1 MYESLDA
8 TKILETIERLE
19 RRIQERFPNAGLAGI
34 ARDLAQIARDVSTEG
49 VKLKEPNIVLR
60 VGVGLLL
67 VGVILVLVIVIP
79 ELRLN
84 VRIREMTDLVQTVE
98 ALLGSLFFLGTGIA
112 FLVTLESRLKRR
124 RALALVHQL
133 RAIAHVVDMHQL
145 TKDPDRLLAPRTESS
160 PVRSMSDGELLRY
173 LDYCSELFA
182 LTSKVGALTVQG
194 FSDAVVL
201 AAVDEVE
208 SLTTGLSRKVWQ
220 KITLVNQML
229 DEQRRTARRTPTLMS
244 VRTRRTHL

>member
-1 MYESLDA
+1 MYETLDA

-19 RRIQERFPNAGLAGI
+19 RRIQERFPGAGLAKV
-34 ARDLAQIARDVSTEG
+34 AHDLAQVARDVSAQSERLG
-49 VKLKEPNIVLR
+49 RPNLLLR
-60 VGVGLLL
+60 IGVGLLL
-67 VGVILVLVIVIP
+67 VGVILVFVIVVP

-112 FLVTLESRLKRR
+112 FLVTLEGRLKRR

-145 TKDPDRLLAPRTESS
+145 TKDPDRLLAPRTKSS
-160 PVRSMSDGELLRY
+160 PSRSMTDSELLRY

-182 LTSKVGALTVQG
+182 LTSKVGALTIQG

-220 KITLVNQML
+220 KITIVHQLL
-229 DEQRRTARRTPTLMS
+229 DEQSRNAERTPTLMS
-244 VRTRRTHL
+244 VRTRRRHL